1 MKAIL
6 TINAYIIILMLH
18 TQAFAQTNLGYSFNS
33 NGTAATK
40 LCPETK
46 NAMTDGKVNE
56 LIDKVLAATNL
67 KNRFI
72 VLPCSNI
79 SNCQAIYYEGK
90 PYILYNAS
98 FLEELK
104 RMSFSEKDI
113 VVSNKNW
120 EALTVLTHEI
130 GHHFNNH
137 LNNPPQGVSS
147 WQLELEADEFAGSV
161 ISRLGGSLK
170 DAQSAY
176 MNEPNTG
183 SYTHPSRSERL
194 AAIAKGWYNEQSRKS
209 SDDPKKGGGNEFNSG
224 KYSDDFNI
232 DRSGNWFKAVAP
244 PDSALFVIDGGKMHL
259 QNDKANQMLRIDF
272 LPDILTNNFNFES
285 DFTCSV
291 SFKKLT
297 INSTGGGIMFYSSN
311 KFENYFLVREN
322 SDMEPY
328 YTIYQ
333 RDATKGIWTIIKSAT
348 YFPYSKLN
356 GSESK
361 FLWRNKEFNDIV
373 IQKRGEEIQFYI
385 NNERLVT
392 IPTKEIVGGG
402 KFGLYS
408 DGGGYQ
414 LFDDFKL
421 EFMKAPN
428 PFAPK
433 RLLLNPSDEL

>member
-1 MKAIL
+1 MKAL
-6 TINAYIIILMLH
+6 LFINALIILLMMH
-18 TQAFAQTNLGYSFNS
+18 IQASAQTNLGYSFNS

-46 NAMTDGKVNE
+46 NAMSDGKVNE
-56 LIDKVLAATNL
+56 LIDKVLAVSNL

-137 LNNPPQGVSS
+137 LNNPPPGVSF
-147 WQLELEADEFAGSV
+147 WQLELEADEFAGSI

-170 DAQSAY
+170 DAQTAY

-183 SYTHPSRSERL
+183 SYTHPSRSDRL
-194 AAIAKGWYNEQSRKS
+194 ASIAKGWYNEQSRKGNS
-209 SDDPKKGGGNEFNSG
+209 DPKKGGGNELSYG
-224 KYSDDFNI
+224 KYSDDFNV
-232 DRSGNWFKAVAP
+232 DRSSNWFKAIVHT
-244 PDSALFVIDGGKMHL
+244 DSSIFVIDGGKMHL
-259 QNDKANQMLRIDF
+259 QNDKANKMLRID
-272 LPDILTNNFNFES
+272 LSPDILASNFNFES

-291 SFKKLT
+291 SMKYLK
-297 INSTGGGIMFYSSN
+297 IGKSESGIMFYSSN
-311 KFENYFLVREN
+311 KFENYFLVEETEN
-322 SDMEPY
+322 MSPKY
-328 YTIYQ
+328 SIYQ
-333 RDATKGIWTIIKSAT
+333 RDATKGIWTMIKSST
-348 YFPYSKLN
+348 YFPNFKLK

-361 FLWRNKEFNDIV
+361 DLWRNSLFNDII
-373 IQKRGEEIQFYI
+373 IQKRGEDIQFYI
-385 NNERLVT
+385 NNEFLYT

-408 DGGGYQ
+408 GGGYQ

-421 EFMKAPN
+421 EFTKSGTLISN
-428 PFAPK
+428 
-433 RLLLNPSDEL
+433 

>member
-6 TINAYIIILMLH
+6 TINAYIIILILH
-18 TQAFAQTNLGYSFNS
+18 LQASAQTNLGYSFNS
-33 NGTAATK
+33 NGTAATR

-56 LIDKVLAATNL
+56 LIDKILAVTNL

-72 VLPCSNI
+72 ILPCSNI

-104 RMSFSEKDI
+104 RMSFSEKEI

-137 LNNPPQGVSS
+137 LNNPPPGVSS

-170 DAQSAY
+170 DAQTAY

-183 SYTHPSRSERL
+183 SYTHPSRSDRF
-194 AAIAKGWYNEQSRKS
+194 AAIAKGWNNEQSRKS
-209 SDDPKKGGGNEFNSG
+209 SDDPKKGGGNELSYG
-224 KYSDDFNI
+224 KYSDDFNV
-232 DRSGNWFKAVAP
+232 DRSSNWFKAFVS
-244 PDSALFVIDGGKMHL
+244 DSSSFVIDGGKMHL
-259 QNDKANQMLRIDF
+259 QNDHAAAMLRVDF
-272 LPDILTNNFNFES
+272 SPDILTNNFNFES
-285 DFTCSV
+285 DFTFSV
-291 SFKKLT
+291 SMKNLKVNEKL
-297 INSTGGGIMFYSSN
+297 NGIMFYSSN
-311 KFENYFLVREN
+311 KFENYFLVTEN
-322 SDMEPY
+322 RPY
-328 YTIYQ
+328 QRDSYYIYQ
-333 RDATKGIWTIIKSAT
+333 RDATTQKWIILKEPT
-348 YFPYSKLN
+348 FFPYSKLK
-356 GSESK
+356 EFK
-361 FLWRNKEFNDIV
+361 DQFLWRASQFNDIV

-385 NNERLVT
+385 NNERLFV
-392 IPTKEIVGGG
+392 ISTKEIVAGG
-402 KFGLYS
+402 KFGLFS
-408 DGGGYQ
+408 SEGGYQ

-421 EFMKAPN
+421 EFMKSG
-428 PFAPK
+428 K
-433 RLLLNPSDEL
+433 RLPQESILR

>member
-1 MKAIL
+1 MKALVIL
-6 TINAYIIILMLH
+6 SAYTIVLMLH
-18 TQAFAQTNLGYSFNS
+18 IQASAQTNLGYSFNS

-46 NAMTDGKVNE
+46 NAMSDVKVNE
-56 LIDKVLAATNL
+56 LIDKVLAVSNL

-98 FLEELK
+98 FLDELK
-104 RMSFSEKDI
+104 RMSFSEKEI
-113 VVSNKNW
+113 VVSDKNW

-137 LNNPPQGVSS
+137 LNNPPPGVSF

-170 DAQSAY
+170 DAQTAY
-176 MNEPNTG
+176 MNEPSTG
-183 SYTHPSRSERL
+183 SYTHPSRSDRL

-209 SDDPKKGGGNEFNSG
+209 NNDPKKGGGNDLNFG
-224 KYSDDFNI
+224 KYSDDFNV
-232 DRSGNWFKAVAP
+232 DRSSNWLKAIVP
-244 PDSALFVIDGGKMHL
+244 TDSALFVIDGGKMHL
-259 QNDKANQMLRIDF
+259 QNDKVNQMLRID
-272 LPDILTNNFNFES
+272 LSPDILASNFNFES

-291 SFKKLT
+291 SMKNLKVGK
-297 INSTGGGIMFYSSN
+297 NGSGIMFYSSN
-311 KFENYFLVREN
+311 KFENYFLVEEREN
-322 SDMEPY
+322 MSPSY
-328 YTIYQ
+328 SIYQ
-333 RDATKGIWTIIKSAT
+333 RDATKGIWTIIKSST
-348 YFPYSKLN
+348 YFPFSKLN
-356 GSESK
+356 GSQSK
-361 FLWRNKEFNDIV
+361 LLWKNTVFNDIV
-373 IQKRGEEIQFYI
+373 IQKIGEEIQIYV
-385 NNERLVT
+385 NNELLVS

-408 DGGGYQ
+408 AGRYQ

-421 EFMKAPN
+421 EFIKSAT
-428 PFAPK
+428 
-433 RLLLNPSDEL
+433 LN

>member
-1 MKAIL
+1 MKALLI
-6 TINAYIIILMLH
+6 INAYIIILTLH
-18 TQAFAQTNLGYSFNS
+18 LQASAQTNLGYSFNS
-33 NGTAATK
+33 NGTAATR

-56 LIDKVLAATNL
+56 LIDKILAVTNL

-72 VLPCSNI
+72 ILPCSNI

-104 RMSFSEKDI
+104 RMSFSEKEI

-120 EALTVLTHEI
+120 EALTILTHEI

-137 LNNPPQGVSS
+137 LNNPPPGVSF

-170 DAQSAY
+170 DAQTAY

-183 SYTHPSRSERL
+183 SYTHPSRSDRL
-194 AAIAKGWYNEQSRKS
+194 AAIAKGWNNEQSRKS
-209 SDDPKKGGGNEFNSG
+209 NSDPKKGGGNELSYG

-232 DRSGNWFKAVAP
+232 DQSSKWFKAVGP
-244 PDSALFVIDGGKMHL
+244 PDSSIFVIDGGKMHL
-259 QNDKANQMLRIDF
+259 QNDKVNQMLRVDF
-272 LPDILTNNFNFES
+272 SPDILTSNFNFES

-291 SFKKLT
+291 SFKNL
-297 INSTGGGIMFYSSN
+297 NVYERPSGIMFYSSN
-311 KFENYFLVREN
+311 KFENYFLVTE
-322 SDMEPY
+322 SKDMSPS

-333 RDATKGIWTIIKSAT
+333 RDATTGKWTIIKSSI
-348 YFPYSKLN
+348 YFPYSKLK
-356 GSESK
+356 GSERK
-361 FLWRNKEFNDIV
+361 FLWRNSVFNDIV

-385 NNERLVT
+385 NNERLVA

-408 DGGGYQ
+408 AGGYQ

-421 EFMKAPN
+421 EFMQSGAFVPN
-428 PFAPK
+428 
-433 RLLLNPSDEL
+433 

>member
-1 MKAIL
+1 MKAL
-6 TINAYIIILMLH
+6 LFINAFIILLMMH
-18 TQAFAQTNLGYSFNS
+18 IQASAQTNLGYSFNS
-33 NGTAATK
+33 NGTAATR

-46 NAMTDGKVNE
+46 NAMSDGKVNE
-56 LIDKVLAATNL
+56 LIDKVLAVSNL

-137 LNNPPQGVSS
+137 LNNPPPGVSF

-170 DAQSAY
+170 DAQAAY

-183 SYTHPSRSERL
+183 SYTHPSRSDRL
-194 AAIAKGWYNEQSRKS
+194 ASIAKGWYNEQSRKGNS
-209 SDDPKKGGGNEFNSG
+209 DPKKGGGNDLNFG
-224 KYSDDFNI
+224 KYSDDFNV
-232 DRSGNWFKAVAP
+232 DRSSNWFKAVAP
-244 PDSALFVIDGGKMHL
+244 PDSSSFVVDGGKMHL
-259 QNDKANQMLRIDF
+259 QNDKVNHMFRVDF
-272 LPDILTNNFNFES
+272 SPDILTNNFYFDS

-291 SFKKLT
+291 SMKNLKAYEK
-297 INSTGGGIMFYSSN
+297 SSGIMFYSSN
-311 KFENYFLVREN
+311 KFENYFLVTE
-322 SDMEPY
+322 SSYMTPSY
-328 YTIYQ
+328 IIYQ
-333 RDATKGIWTIIKSAT
+333 RDVTKGNWIIIKSAT
-348 YFPYSKLN
+348 VFPYNKVKGSQSKY
-356 GSESK
+356 
-361 FLWRNKEFNDIV
+361 LWRNAGFNDIV

-385 NNERLVT
+385 NNEFLNA

-408 DGGGYQ
+408 AGGYQ

-421 EFMKAPN
+421 EFTKSGTLISN
-428 PFAPK
+428 
-433 RLLLNPSDEL
+433 

>member
-6 TINAYIIILMLH
+6 TINAYIIILMLY
-18 TQAFAQTNLGYSFNS
+18 TQAYAQTNLGYSFNS

-46 NAMTDGKVNE
+46 NAMSDGKVNE
-56 LIDKVLAATNL
+56 LIDKVLAVSNL

-137 LNNPPQGVSS
+137 LNNPPPGVSF

-170 DAQSAY
+170 DAQTVY

-183 SYTHPSRSERL
+183 SYTHPSRSARL
-194 AAIAKGWYNEQSRKS
+194 DAIAKGWYNEQSRKGNS
-209 SDDPKKGGGNEFNSG
+209 DPKKGGGNELSYG
-224 KYSDDFNI
+224 KYSDDFNV
-232 DRSGNWFKAVAP
+232 DRSSNWFKAIVP
-244 PDSALFVIDGGKMHL
+244 TDSSLFVIDGGKMHL
-259 QNDKANQMLRIDF
+259 QNDKANNMLRID
-272 LPDILTNNFNFES
+272 LSPDILASNFNFES

-291 SFKKLT
+291 SMKNLK
-297 INSTGGGIMFYSSN
+297 IGKVGSGIMFYSSN
-311 KFENYFLVREN
+311 NFENYFLVEEREN
-322 SDMEPY
+322 MSPKY
-328 YTIYQ
+328 SIYQ
-333 RDATKGIWTIIKSAT
+333 RDATKGIWTIIKSST
-348 YFPYSKLN
+348 YFPYSKLK

-361 FLWRNKEFNDIV
+361 FLWRNSLFNDII
-373 IQKRGEEIQFYI
+373 IQKRGEDIQFYI
-385 NNERLVT
+385 NNEFLNT

-408 DGGGYQ
+408 SGRYQ

-421 EFMKAPN
+421 EFLKSGTFVPN
-428 PFAPK
+428 
-433 RLLLNPSDEL
+433 

>member
-1 MKAIL
+1 MKAII
-6 TINAYIIILMLH
+6 TISAYIIILMLH
-18 TQAFAQTNLGYSFNS
+18 TQAYAQTNLGYSFNS

-46 NAMTDGKVNE
+46 NAMTDGKVND
-56 LIDKVLAATNL
+56 LIDKVLAVTNL

-98 FLEELK
+98 FLDELK

-137 LNNPPQGVSS
+137 LNNPPPGVSS

-170 DAQSAY
+170 DAQTAY

-183 SYTHPSRSERL
+183 SYTHPSRSDRL
-194 AAIAKGWYNEQSRKS
+194 ASIAKGWYNEQSRKS
-209 SDDPKKGGGNEFNSG
+209 NSDPNKGGGNELSYG
-224 KYSDDFNI
+224 KYSDDFNV
-232 DRSGNWFKAVAP
+232 DRSSNWFKAIIP
-244 PDSALFVIDGGKMHL
+244 FPDSSSFVIDGGKMHL
-259 QNDKANQMLRIDF
+259 QNDNAHGFLRVDF
-272 LPDILTNNFNFES
+272 SPDILTNNFNFDS
-285 DFTCSV
+285 DFTFSV
-291 SFKKLT
+291 AMKNLKVNEKGS
-297 INSTGGGIMFYSSN
+297 GIMFYSSN
-311 KFENYFLVREN
+311 KFENYFLVTEYN
-322 SDMEPY
+322 YLTPK

-333 RDATKGIWTIIKSAT
+333 RDATTRNWIIIKAAS
-348 YFPYSKLN
+348 YFPYNKN
-356 GSESK
+356 KGSESK
-361 FLWRNKEFNDIV
+361 FLWRNAGFNDIV

-385 NNERLVT
+385 NNERLVS
-392 IPTKEIVGGG
+392 ISTKEIVGGG
-402 KFGLYS
+402 KFGIYS
-408 DGGGYQ
+408 TGVGYQ

-421 EFMKAPN
+421 EFMKSGT
-428 PFAPK
+428 
-433 RLLLNPSDEL
+433 RLP